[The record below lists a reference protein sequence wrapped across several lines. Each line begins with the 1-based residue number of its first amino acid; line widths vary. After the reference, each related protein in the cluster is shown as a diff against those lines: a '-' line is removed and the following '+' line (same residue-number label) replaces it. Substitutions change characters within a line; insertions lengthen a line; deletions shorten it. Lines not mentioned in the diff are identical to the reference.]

1 MYLHED
7 RELFRE
13 VLDGTSNYF
22 GVSREAVEKDYY
34 VTMILKKLAQTEE
47 LPCVFKGGT
56 SLSKCF
62 HCIERFSEDID
73 ITFSEHLGEARRK
86 RLKYRVLKPIAED
99 LRLVIKNWDTI
110 ESNKDYNAYFF
121 FL

>member
-7 RELFRE
+7 RELFKE
-13 VLDGTSNYF
+13 VIGAAGDF
-22 GVSREAVEKDYY
+22 HGVSGETVEKDYY

-62 HCIERFSEDID
+62 RCIDRFSEDID
-73 ITFSEHLGEARRK
+73 ITFTERLGEGRRK
-86 RLKYRVLKPIAED
+86 RLKYKEEL
-99 LRLVIKNWDTI
+99 
-110 ESNKDYNAYFF
+110 FF
-121 FL
+121 